1 MTVWVNESCAVF
13 LFIPAVKPLRGDG
26 NLCSP
31 SGMTVKGKVHAHGRR
46 FLAALFW
53 DGLFNFFQGYKTQKP
68 CHVSDTM
75 NMDDSESRC
84 RREAHGREPYKG
96 HTGEQPPRMVGRLHS
111 SPVAYMDRMGTV
123 LTSAGA

>member
-1 MTVWVNESCAVF
+1 MTVWVNEILRR
-13 LFIPAVKPLRGDG
+13 LFIYPGSETTQRGRES
-26 NLCSP
+26 LFP

-53 DGLFNFFQGYKTQKP
+53 AGLFFQRYKTQKP
-68 CHVSDTM
+68 SHVSDTM

-96 HTGEQPPRMVGRLHS
+96 HTGEQPPRMVGRLQAARLHIWTGWELS
-111 SPVAYMDRMGTV
+111 
-123 LTSAGA
+123 